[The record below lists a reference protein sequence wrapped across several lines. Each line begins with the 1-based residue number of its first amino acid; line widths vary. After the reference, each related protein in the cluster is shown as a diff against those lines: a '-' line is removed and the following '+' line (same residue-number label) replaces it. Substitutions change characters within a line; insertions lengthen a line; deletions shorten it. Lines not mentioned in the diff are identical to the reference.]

1 MSETLKHEKVEEVSN
16 PDKYKAAVENTQAL
30 TNLTAL
36 INTFKKRG
44 FSSDKIKSELGKVFK
59 IS

>member
-16 PDKYKAAVENTQAL
+16 PEYEAAVEDAQAL

-36 INTFKKRG
+36 INTLKKRG
-44 FSSDKIKSELGKVFK
+44 FNSEKIKEELDKVFK
-59 IS
+59 VS